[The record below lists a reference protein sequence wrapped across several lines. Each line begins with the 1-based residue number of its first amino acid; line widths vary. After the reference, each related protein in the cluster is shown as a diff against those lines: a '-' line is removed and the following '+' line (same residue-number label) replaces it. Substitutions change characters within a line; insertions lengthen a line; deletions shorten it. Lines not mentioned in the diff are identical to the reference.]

1 MANVRKHDEY
11 IQWRLA
17 EHDKQKPSSPAE
29 VRLKKALDALSP
41 RSIRAWRLGPRFDPF
56 LGTCPYPFPEVS
68 GGSSIPPPP
77 QRTAPQLC
85 SPEGASVPKRA
96 ASQLCGKPEWA
107 IVSAGK
113 PGKRGSAE
121 GASGSAEQP
130 EEHKRLKMPPA
141 EAYVPGKVFSTS
153 IPEGQTTRRDIEAR
167 LPSNITF
174 MDRSQQMHKAILE
187 DPQLRIWLP
196 RNNNIHQHVVEVV
209 HALLSWRSSLRF
221 KIGITVDVVYRFN
234 TADYAYV
241 RPHSHLRD
249 GVLYEGM
256 HVVYIHQ
263 TRSTIAIAEHLIINS
278 LRNLFK
284 SKIANKKV
292 DMDTNGQNNDG
303 SDDERYDAVGPHY
316 LYIAWGEP
324 GPCHR
329 K

>member
-1 MANVRKHDEY
+1 MSSRSENVLPTAAVPFGSYVLPTAPVPSSLAQGRALTANVREHDEY
-11 IQWRLA
+11 IRWRLA

-41 RSIRAWRLGPRFDPF
+41 RSIRAWRLGPPFDPF

-68 GGSSIPPPP
+68 GGSSIPPPSAARGAVVSLQLDEKP
-77 QRTAPQLC
+77 ECTSRKRT
-85 SPEGASVPKRA
+85 
-96 ASQLCGKPEWA
+96 ASQLDEKPEWT
-107 IVSAGK
+107 S
-113 PGKRGSAE
+113 RG
-121 GASGSAEQP
+121 Q
-130 EEHKRLKMPPA
+130 
-141 EAYVPGKVFSTS
+141 
-153 IPEGQTTRRDIEAR
+153 PEGQTTMRDIEAR

-174 MDRSQQMHKAILE
+174 MDRSPQMHKAILE
-187 DPQLRIWLP
+187 DPRLRIWLP
-196 RNNNIHQHVVEVV
+196 RNQNIHQHVVEVV
-209 HALLSWRSSLRF
+209 QALLSWRSSLRF
-221 KIGITVDVVYRFN
+221 KIGITIDVVYRFN
-234 TADYAYV
+234 TPDYAYV

-263 TRSTIAIAEHLIINS
+263 TRSTIAMAEHFLINH
-278 LRNLFK
+278 LRKLFK

-292 DMDTNGQNNDG
+292 DLDNNGQNNDG